1 MFFCRGLISKVHKN
15 RLYGRDAGMRIVK
28 EGYQFVIVPLVLG
41 LVFLIVGRSVVLV
54 AAGILC
60 VLVSLFCLYFFR
72 DPKIEITIGDNLI
85 LSPCNG
91 TVLEVSENET
101 EKVIRVFLSVLDVHL
116 QRSPVHG
123 TVKNVEYKPGKFLK
137 AVETQAHI
145 VNEQN
150 VITIEN
156 ESGRYLVK
164 QIAGILARR
173 CVSWVKPGDVLKPG
187 DKIGVIKF
195 SSQVDLHIPKNTDIK
210 VSRGDKVVSGV
221 TTFATLNK

>member
-1 MFFCRGLISKVHKN
+1 
-15 RLYGRDAGMRIVK
+15 MRIVK
-28 EGYQFVIVPLVLG
+28 EGYQFIIVPFILG
-41 LVFLIVGRSVVLV
+41 LVFLIAGRGVVLIAV
-54 AAGILC
+54 GILC

-72 DPKIEITIGDNLI
+72 DPEIEITRGSTLI

-91 TVLEVSENET
+91 TVLEVSGNET
-101 EKVIRVFLSVLDVHL
+101 EKVIRVFLSVWDVHL
-116 QRSPVHG
+116 QRSPVLG
-123 TVKNVEYKPGKFLK
+123 KVKSVEYKPGKFLK
-137 AVETQAHI
+137 AMETKAHI

-173 CVSWVKPGDVLKPG
+173 CVSWVNPGDVLKPG

-195 SSQVDLHIPKNTDIK
+195 GSQVDLHIPKNTDIK

-221 TTFATLNK
+221 TVFATLNK